1 MQDHLSQATEDIRLR
16 HEDNL
21 KETLFGNAYLIVL
34 AANYGC
40 GPDGNHTS
48 IHCIYKRSSQR
59 DSVWGL

>member
-40 GPDGNHTS
+40 GPDENHTS
-48 IHCIYKRSSQR
+48 IHCI
-59 DSVWGL
+59 